1 MNDTKLLKMYL
12 GMIGGKLRFISGG
25 LVAIEYNHDSDIYD
39 SYLDMIYY
47 IKLELKKAGAI

>member
-1 MNDTKLLKMYL
+1 MSDEKLLRLYL
-12 GMIGGKLRFISGG
+12 NMINAKLRFISDG

-39 SYLDMIYY
+39 SYTEMIYY